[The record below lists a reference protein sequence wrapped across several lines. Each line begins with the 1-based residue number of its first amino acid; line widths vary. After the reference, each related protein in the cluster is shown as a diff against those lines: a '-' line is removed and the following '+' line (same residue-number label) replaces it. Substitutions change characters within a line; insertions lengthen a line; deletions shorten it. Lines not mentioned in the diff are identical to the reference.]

1 MTPKARTRSA
11 GKPAKSSPP
20 SVAQQGSPPRRTV
33 TSAATPGGRPPV
45 KPRGAGGAAA
55 APPVLG
61 PRPTLAALPPA
72 EPTLLE
78 RAERLRDDIL
88 RSKLTHPDP
97 WTYTAKARAWGGR
110 VQALV
115 EEIASAGQTPTLHAA
130 VEKFSAE
137 VAGDP
142 DFQRARQLF

>member
-1 MTPKARTRSA
+1 VPAARSGGSA
-11 GKPAKSSPP
+11 GRPA
-20 SVAQQGSPPRRTV
+20 AR
-33 TSAATPGGRPPV
+33 AA
-45 KPRGAGGAAA
+45 AAA
-55 APPVLG
+55 APALG
-61 PRPTLAALPPA
+61 PGPALAALPPA

-137 VAGDP
+137 VEGDP